1 MGWWEIR
8 NWSDFQTNIVMPIF
22 EDLCCGINQQ
32 PQTRA
37 QQLGRQ
43 MSLERQILVQDPV
56 TNGHGVFYSVFV
68 QYKTLLLFCCVKLE
82 IIREID

>member
-1 MGWWEIR
+1 MNCLVIR
-8 NWSDFQTNIVMPIF
+8 RWSLFLGGQDY
-22 EDLCCGINQQ
+22 LC
-32 PQTRA
+32 A
-37 QQLGRQ
+37 FVKLGRQ
-43 MSLERQILVQDPV
+43 MSLERQIRVQEPV